1 MKRFFVLLG
10 VFAVF
15 LLSLTGCG
23 DRGTEISYERT
34 VTREDEWSAQKSRA
48 SVSDASKSNAIYVSV
63 MGYVKEPGVYI
74 MPEGS
79 RVYEVLNA
87 AGGIV
92 PPGDVNG
99 VDLVNVLKDGAR
111 VYVPGSSSSEDG
123 TTGTGEAGAININ
136 IASESELTKIPGI
149 GPAKAKTIVSYREKN
164 GPFSTVEDIMNISG
178 IKEGTFE
185 KIKDYIT
192 VY

>member
-1 MKRFFVLLG
+1 MKKVLCFLW
-10 VFAVF
+10 VCFACAF
-15 LLSLTGCG
+15 PLTGCG
-23 DRGTEISYERT
+23 RGTEISYERA
-34 VTREDEWSAQKSRA
+34 VTSEDVWSVEKSRA
-48 SVSDASKSNAIYVSV
+48 PVYDASETKAIYVSV
-63 MGYVKEPGVYI
+63 MGDVKEPGVYI

-79 RVYEVLNA
+79 RVYEALNA

-92 PPGDVNG
+92 PPGDING

-111 VYVPGSSSSEDG
+111 VYVPGAASQNGEK
-123 TTGTGEAGAININ
+123 TGTGEAGAININ
-136 IASESELTKIPGI
+136 LASESDLTKIPGI

-164 GPFSTVEDIMNISG
+164 GPFSSIEDIMNISG

>member
-1 MKRFFVLLG
+1 MKRILILLC
-10 VFAVF
+10 VSAVF
-15 LLSLTGCG
+15 LLSLIGCG
-23 DRGTEISYERT
+23 NRGTEISYERAIT
-34 VTREDEWSAQKSRA
+34 GEDEWSTEKSRA
-48 SVSDASKSNAIYVSV
+48 PVSDASKSSAIYVSV

-79 RVYEVLNA
+79 RVYEALNA

-99 VDLVNVLKDGAR
+99 VDLVNILKDGAR
-111 VYVPGSSSSEDG
+111 VYVPGASSSEDG
-123 TTGTGEAGAININ
+123 ATGSVETGAININ
-136 IASESELTKIPGI
+136 LASESELTKIPGI

>member
-1 MKRFFVLLG
+1 MKKFL
-10 VFAVF
+10 VF
-15 LLSLTGCG
+15 LWAVLISILFLCGCKNSVP
-23 DRGTEISYERT
+23 EISYSKTTEK
-34 VTREDEWSAQKSRA
+34 ENDWSGDDNRA
-48 SVSDASKSNAIYVSV
+48 PVYGGAENEAIYVSV

-74 MPEGS
+74 MPKGS
-79 RVYEVLNA
+79 RVYEALNA

-111 VYVPGSSSSEDG
+111 VYVPGAGLSDGKASEAPG
-123 TTGTGEAGAININ
+123 GAININ
-136 IASESELTKIPGI
+136 LATANDLTNLPGI
-149 GPAKAKTIVSYREKN
+149 GPSKAKTIISYREKN
-164 GPFSTVEDIMNISG
+164 GPFSSIEDIMNISG

-185 KIKDYIT
+185 KIKEYIT